1 MNPAL
6 AGVALAVVLGAVLA
20 GSARSAR
27 AAILGLIVTMVGTP
41 LLADPV
47 APPLGLAA
55 RLVGAILAGYL
66 LWVAGRGP
74 DARTGGSNVGWPT
87 DAFVAAA
94 AAVVGY
100 GSHGLVGPATGPALA
115 QATGFAL
122 AALAVVPV
130 VTGRDVMRIGIGLC
144 LLLGGALLVRTGLGG
159 TPDALEQVLTA
170 GLVATLGG
178 AVAILANAARN
189 DGTAGYDLLSSPG
202 KRSRRALDA
211 RPPERP

>member
-41 LLADPV
+41 LLADPI
-47 APPLGLAA
+47 AHPLGLAA